1 MSGKVHKKIRRAA
14 RKAADKRFMAMV
26 GEIGHLPL
34 RQRLWFAL
42 KIIKGAG

>member
-1 MSGKVHKKIRRAA
+1 MSEKVHKKIRRVA
-14 RKAADKRFMAMV
+14 RKVADKRFIAMV
-26 GEIGHLPL
+26 GEIGQLPL